1 MEGEADVVE
10 DVREIEW
17 AMEGE
22 GDVVEDVR
30 EIEWEMG
37 GKNASMIC
45 EMFGLCFGPD
55 TLHCSL
61 TNRLATSLNALNKYL
76 QPLLSKMAR
85 DRETPVMDH
94 VTDLITKKYPQVKL
108 MKHL

>member
-1 MEGEADVVE
+1 CKAQVDKFTDVIF
-10 DVREIEW
+10 DI
-17 AMEGE
+17 
-22 GDVVEDVR
+22 
-30 EIEWEMG
+30 IY
-37 GKNASMIC
+37 KTPNASMIC

-55 TLHCSL
+55 TLQCSL
-61 TNRLATSLNALNKYL
+61 TNRLATGLNALNKYL